1 MSDKLDKINNA
12 LMANTKPILPVP
24 QDDIKLTQDAEEDYN
39 LARDNLKNLL
49 NKSDEALD
57 HMMQV
62 AAEAE
67 HPRAFEVLS
76 GLIKNV
82 ADVNDK
88 LMDLNKKHK
97 DITDAP
103 KAIENKTT
111 NNLFVGST
119 AELQKLLK
127 KNEENDL
134 SNVVDITPR
143 LNDNE

>member
-67 HPRAFEVLS
+67 HPRAFEVLAGMFKTS
-76 GLIKNV
+76 ADMTSQLIDLQKKRHEL
-82 ADVNDK
+82 DK
-88 LMDLNKKHK
+88 LNNEP
-97 DITDAP
+97 T
-103 KAIENKTT
+103 EQSGGVTN

-119 AELQKLLK
+119 TELQKMLT
-127 KNEENDL
+127 KNNQND
-134 SNVVDITPR
+134 
-143 LNDNE
+143 